1 MANCEL
7 LNLSDG
13 YITTQLC
20 CSTGNIAIDS
30 TKANEHGCVPAMGD
44 IFKNRVQTYFQSSTQ
59 HNTEYAVMRWMLNEN
74 FFFFFFK
81 FWDFPGGAVDE
92 ESACQ

>member
-20 CSTGNIAIDS
+20 CSPGNIAIDS
-30 TKANEHGCVPAMGD
+30 TKANEHGDVPAMGD
-44 IFKNRVQTYFQSSTQ
+44 IFKNRVQTYFQIPPSTILNMQ
-59 HNTEYAVMRWMLNEN
+59 SCGRCSMRI
-74 FFFFFFK
+74 FFFFFK

>member
-30 TKANEHGCVPAMGD
+30 IKANEHGCVPAMGD
-44 IFKNRVQTYFQSSTQ
+44 IFKNRVQTYFQSST
-59 HNTEYAVMRWMLNEN
+59 
-74 FFFFFFK
+74 
-81 FWDFPGGAVDE
+81 
-92 ESACQ
+92 

>member
-74 FFFFFFK
+74 FFFFFF
-81 FWDFPGGAVDE
+81 
-92 ESACQ
+92 